1 MISRF
6 LKKLCFIIASV
17 SDNLGD
23 CGETASNLFNATVA
37 ACAKLV
43 SENSAMLP
51 NLQLFRCT
59 CHSSLILF
67 VGGGGGGRVQC
78 VVKTEGKIWI
88 YRSIRVLGVSGM
100 LYEYFCYLFSL
111 KRVRS

>member
-67 VGGGGGGRVQC
+67 VGGGGGEGSMRGENRGQNLDLSLNPSPGRFWNAV
-78 VVKTEGKIWI
+78 
-88 YRSIRVLGVSGM
+88 
-100 LYEYFCYLFSL
+100 
-111 KRVRS
+111 